1 MKSENGWN
9 PLSNRL
15 QTHGS
20 VVDFMTDSEDPF
32 LSGSGIEGFSGK
44 KDSKCCGS
52 LVYSGGSVIPP
63 PPTKK
68 AVIVSPAYRKA
79 LDVYAD
85 MKAQYSAWDGTHTNR
100 GAWWGTAGPGKKA
113 GAKSVPRDM
122 VTELQKICSSTSWK
136 YSDSWSGGVSFHK
149 SSPGRSDFIYH
160 MLPPS

>member
-1 MKSENGWN
+1 LKSENGWN

-52 LVYSGGSVIPP
+52 LVYSGGFVIPP

-68 AVIVSPAYRKA
+68 A
-79 LDVYAD
+79 
-85 MKAQYSAWDGTHTNR
+85 
-100 GAWWGTAGPGKKA
+100 AGPGKKA